1 MIADELL
8 LHAISMHLSP
18 SAAKIHEIDLIRG
31 DIRSV
36 VRIIRAGMPTYQ
48 YACPDCGLEFEKV
61 QKFTDDP
68 VKKCPNCS
76 KRRVYRV
83 VSKVAVSFKGS
94 GWYITDSKSNNSA
107 GSPGKDKDKD
117 KAETGEV
124 KTETSET
131 KAPATESTT
140 TESTTKEA
148 KPDKADKSDKA
159 EKKARKK

>member
-1 MIADELL
+1 
-8 LHAISMHLSP
+8 
-18 SAAKIHEIDLIRG
+18 
-31 DIRSV
+31 
-36 VRIIRAGMPTYQ
+36 MPTYQ

-107 GSPGKDKDKD
+107 GSPGKDKDKAD
-117 KAETGEV
+117 AGEA
-124 KTETSET
+124 KTETAET
-131 KAPATESTT
+131 KAPAAESTT
-140 TESTTKEA
+140 TESAKEVKTE
-148 KPDKADKSDKA
+148 KPDKA
-159 EKKARKK
+159 EKKSKKKDD

>member
-1 MIADELL
+1 
-8 LHAISMHLSP
+8 
-18 SAAKIHEIDLIRG
+18 
-31 DIRSV
+31 
-36 VRIIRAGMPTYQ
+36 MPTYQ

-107 GSPGKDKDKD
+107 GTAGNKDKD
-117 KAETGEV
+117 KAEAGETKAE
-124 KTETSET
+124 KTETKETASEPT
-131 KAPATESTT
+131 STESA
-140 TESTTKEA
+140 TKEA

-159 EKKARKK
+159 EKKAKNKAD

>member
-1 MIADELL
+1 
-8 LHAISMHLSP
+8 
-18 SAAKIHEIDLIRG
+18 
-31 DIRSV
+31 
-36 VRIIRAGMPTYQ
+36 MPTYQ

-107 GSPGKDKDKD
+107 GTAGSKDKD
-117 KAETGEV
+117 KAEAGETKAE
-124 KTETSET
+124 KTETKDAASE
-131 KAPATESTT
+131 SST
-140 TESTTKEA
+140 TESTAKEA

-159 EKKARKK
+159 EKKAKKKAD